1 MEINDISITGIDIQD
16 VRIPESRVLTPNALP
31 LDPPVTLDLG
41 FPIVNVPG
49 CVESH
54 SQNNTKNNNLIE
66 NDPKGTITYCDAG
79 VPSYDPLQF
88 EPDQIVP
95 TYPSGIDTRKREE
108 PDPPEPPAA
117 APPPTRTEAV
127 TVNCPARDQ
136 ELKNPVGKILEGNK
150 KITGYELV
158 GNECIMVTEDLG
170 ITDQIV
176 ANIPNA
182 GMVTT
187 TASIAVVATSSAL
200 LAKPAVDLLLKVVK
214 PTVKKILKKVSQIRG
229 KVSKIESV
237 KDRRRD
243 QRHRNRAIRILRGR
257 E

>member
-1 MEINDISITGIDIQD
+1 MEIPDIRLDTLDIQEI
-16 VRIPESRVLTPNALP
+16 RIPDPPVYYQNALP
-31 LDPPVTLDLG
+31 PVAPVTEQLG

-54 SQNNTKNNNLIE
+54 SQNSTKNNNLIE

-88 EPDQIVP
+88 EPENLIP
-95 TYPSGIDTRKREE
+95 TYPSGIDTRRKE
-108 PDPPEPPAA
+108 PEPPIPKTPAI
-117 APPPTRTEAV
+117 PKTPVQPV
-127 TVNCPARDQ
+127 TYDCPARDQ
-136 ELKNPVGKILEGNK
+136 ELKNPIGKILEGNK

-158 GNECIMVTEDLG
+158 GKECIEVTEDLG

-176 ANIPNA
+176 SNIPNA

-187 TASIAVVATSSAL
+187 TASIAVVATTSAL
-200 LAKPAVDLLLKVVK
+200 LAKPVVDLLLKVVK
-214 PTVKKILKKVSQIRG
+214 PTVKKVLKKVSQIRG
-229 KVSKIESV
+229 KLSKIESV
-237 KDRRRD
+237 SDRRRD
-243 QRHRNRAIRILRGR
+243 QRHRTRAIRILRGK

>member
-1 MEINDISITGIDIQD
+1 MDIRDIGITNIDIQD
-16 VRIPESRVLTPNALP
+16 VRIPESRVFTPNALP
-31 LDPPVTLDLG
+31 MDPPVTLELG

-54 SQNNTKNNNLIE
+54 RQNNTKNNNLVE

-79 VPSYDPLQF
+79 VPSYDPVQF

-95 TYPSGIDTRKREE
+95 TYTPGIDTRRKET
-108 PDPPEPPAA
+108 PE
-117 APPPTRTEAV
+117 APIPETPEIPKTPTQTV
-127 TVNCPARDQ
+127 TYDCPARDQ

-158 GNECIMVTEDLG
+158 GKECIEVTEDLG

-176 ANIPNA
+176 SNIPNA

-200 LAKPAVDLLLKVVK
+200 LAKPVVDLLLKVVK
-214 PTVKKILKKVSQIRG
+214 PTVKKVLKKIATMRG
-229 KVSKIESV
+229 KAQKVESL
-237 KDRRRD
+237 KERRGQ
-243 QRHRNRAIRILRGR
+243 QRIRNRAIRILKGK

>member
-1 MEINDISITGIDIQD
+1 MEINDIDITGIDIQD
-16 VRIPESRVLTPNALP
+16 VRIPESRVFAPNSLP
-31 LDPPVTLDLG
+31 LAPPVTLELG

-54 SQNNTKNNNLIE
+54 SQNSTKNNNLIE

-88 EPDQIVP
+88 EPDKIVP
-95 TYPSGIDTRKREE
+95 TYPSGIDTRRKE
-108 PDPPEPPAA
+108 PK
-117 APPPTRTEAV
+117 PPTPETPAV
-127 TVNCPARDQ
+127 PKTPTQTVTYDCPARDQ
-136 ELKNPVGKILEGNK
+136 ELKNPIGKILEGNK

-158 GNECIMVTEDLG
+158 GKECIEVTEDLG

-176 ANIPNA
+176 SNIPNA

-187 TASIAVVATSSAL
+187 TASIAVIATSSAL
-200 LAKPAVDLLLKVVK
+200 LAKPVVDLLLKVVK
-214 PTVKKILKKVSQIRG
+214 PTVKKVLKKVSQIRG
-229 KVSKIESV
+229 KISKIESV
-237 KDRRRD
+237 SDRRRD
-243 QRHRNRAIRILRGR
+243 QRHRNRAIRILRGK

>member
-1 MEINDISITGIDIQD
+1 MEINDIDITGIDIQV
-16 VRIPESRVLTPNALP
+16 VRIPESRVLTPNSLP
-31 LDPPVTLDLG
+31 LAPPVTLDLG

-54 SQNNTKNNNLIE
+54 SQNSTKNNNLIE

-88 EPDQIVP
+88 EPDKIVP
-95 TYPSGIDTRKREE
+95 TYPSGIDTRRKE
-108 PDPPEPPAA
+108 PK
-117 APPPTRTEAV
+117 PPTPETPAVPKTPTQAV

-136 ELKNPVGKILEGNK
+136 ELKNPIGKILEGNK

-158 GNECIMVTEDLG
+158 GKECIMVTEDLG

-176 ANIPNA
+176 SNIPNA

-187 TASIAVVATSSAL
+187 TASIAVIATSSAL

-214 PTVKKILKKVSQIRG
+214 PTVKKVLKKVSQIRG
-229 KVSKIESV
+229 KLSKIESV
-237 KDRRRD
+237 SDRRRD
-243 QRHRNRAIRILRGR
+243 QRHRNRAIRILRGK

>member
-1 MEINDISITGIDIQD
+1 MEINDIGITGIDIQD
-16 VRIPESRVLTPNALP
+16 VRIPESRVLTPNSLP
-31 LDPPVTLDLG
+31 LAPPVTLDLG

-54 SQNNTKNNNLIE
+54 SQNSTKNNNLIE

-108 PDPPEPPAA
+108 SDPPEPPAA

-158 GNECIMVTEDLG
+158 GKECIMVTEDLG

-176 ANIPNA
+176 SNIPNA

-187 TASIAVVATSSAL
+187 TASIAVVATRLSTVGMNIDRISTTDKDAQYTYVDIEL
-200 LAKPAVDLLLKVVK
+200 QVHSRIHLARIMKRLR
-214 PTVKKILKKVSQIRG
+214 TVEGV
-229 KVSKIESV
+229 
-237 KDRRRD
+237 RRV
-243 QRHRNRAIRILRGR
+243 IRISRR
-257 E
+257 